1 MLFNYF
7 CIYFIDSTPCSDSS
21 GAGGCCQS
29 QNGRPPPSRSSSSFL
44 HLPPSHNVHTMKQK
58 MNVHLPVETG
68 TVLFLHL
75 DGNGKIVPLLWRLL
89 SQKSLN
95 PWIKKGL
102 WNGARE
108 PIHSN
113 PKRRVFLLQSLPK
126 GCPRAQRGHGSSG
139 E

>member
-1 MLFNYF
+1 MKNLFEY
-7 CIYFIDSTPCSDSS
+7 SDI
-21 GAGGCCQS
+21 
-29 QNGRPPPSRSSSSFL
+29 L
-44 HLPPSHNVHTMKQK
+44 HSPIEAFTCATE
-58 MNVHLPVETG
+58 NVHLPVETG